1 MVELFPEDF
10 SAPTGRTGAV
20 SRWLGAAHHANW
32 AVILAIGVMVAQG
45 APQGMPPAP
54 DDNGYPPG
62 LFENSPVI
70 DHEAAKAK
78 PHDGK
83 GTKKHRSSEGS
94 CHHYRDWFYPYPQPC

>member
-1 MVELFPEDF
+1 MVELS
-10 SAPTGRTGAV
+10 SAATGRSGAV
-20 SRWLGAAHHANW
+20 SGWLRAAHHTNW

-70 DHEAAKAK
+70 DPDAPKAK
-78 PHDGK
+78 PHDRNGN
-83 GTKKHRSSEGS
+83 KKHRLSSEGS
-94 CHHYRDWFYPYPQPC
+94 CHHYRDWHYPYPQPC

>member
-1 MVELFPEDF
+1 MELSPENH
-10 SAPTGRTGAV
+10 SAPAGRSGAV
-20 SRWLGAAHHANW
+20 SRWPRAAHHASS
-32 AVILAIGVMVAQG
+32 VILAIGVMVAQG

-70 DHEAAKAK
+70 DHEAPKAK
-78 PHDGK
+78 PRDGK
-83 GTKKHRSSEGS
+83 GSKKHRSAEGS